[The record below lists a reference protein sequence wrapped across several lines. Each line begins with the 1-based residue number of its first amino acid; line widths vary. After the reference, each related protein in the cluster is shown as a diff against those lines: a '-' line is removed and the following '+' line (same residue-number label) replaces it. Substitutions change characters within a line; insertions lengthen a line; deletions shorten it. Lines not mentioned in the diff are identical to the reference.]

1 MGGKESKQ
9 FPITTEE
16 ASKRGKFLFV
26 FLKKYI
32 SPEILVK
39 KHFDISISRKTYFI
53 SMSLK
58 KNLILDFSPL
68 IVYETM
74 KIRLI

>member
-26 FLKKYI
+26 FFEKYTC
-32 SPEILVK
+32 ILVK
-39 KHFDISISRKTYFI
+39 KHFDISISGKTYFI
-53 SMSLK
+53 SMPVKKSL
-58 KNLILDFSPL
+58 NLDISPL